1 MTTPVHI
8 SIVAAVLALGL
19 LGVVL
24 GLIRSARLQARYAVL
39 WLLTGAVM
47 LLLAVWRDLLG
58 LVAKG
63 MGIAYPPSALFV
75 LGSLFILILLL
86 HYSTVISR
94 LCEQNKVLAQR
105 LALLQ
110 ARLEED
116 ETVEKEA
123 A

>member
-1 MTTPVHI
+1 
-8 SIVAAVLALGL
+8 VLAL
-19 LGVVL
+19 
-24 GLIRSARLQARYAVL
+24 
-39 WLLTGAVM
+39 
-47 LLLAVWRDLLG
+47 WRDLLG

-75 LGSLFILILLL
+75 LGSLFILALLL

-116 ETVEKEA
+116 ESVEKEA